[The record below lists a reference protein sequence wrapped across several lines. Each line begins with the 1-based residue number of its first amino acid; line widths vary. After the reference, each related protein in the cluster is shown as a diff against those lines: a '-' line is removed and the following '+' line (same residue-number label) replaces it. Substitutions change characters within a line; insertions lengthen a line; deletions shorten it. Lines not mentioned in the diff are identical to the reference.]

1 MSGETQV
8 TASPNSLQWFRRAS
22 GWIIQGLLG
31 VLFLALVWFLEDRYA
46 LISRTA
52 VRIKVTKLAEE
63 TNADGKTFL
72 ICEFDK
78 YTFKRGVTERLRWN
92 NDANGF
98 CQFGG
103 SLPEWSAQP
112 VTDAFQHAL
121 HPFNPKIRSEAPIR
135 GPLASRPMLRPG
147 DVVRL
152 KRGDRVVFA
161 KYKLP
166 PSCDPTDGRDREFEV
181 SYEIE

>member
-1 MSGETQV
+1 M
-8 TASPNSLQWFRRAS
+8 TASQNSLQWFRRAS
-22 GWIIQGLLG
+22 GWIIQGLIG
-31 VLFLALVWFLEDRYA
+31 VLFAALVWFLEDRYA
-46 LISRTA
+46 LISGTV
-52 VRIKVTKLAEE
+52 VRIKVTRLAEE

-103 SLPEWSAQP
+103 AIPEWSAQP

-121 HPFNPKIRSEAPIR
+121 HPFNPKIRNEAPIK
-135 GPLASRPMLRPG
+135 GPLASCPMLKPG

-161 KYKLP
+161 RYKPP
-166 PSCDPTDGRDREFEV
+166 PSCDSPDKASREVEL